1 MQQRIISD
9 NAFKKYVKS
18 KIDLKEEVG
27 FVTEIF
33 FIYNDDYKN
42 LLIYLTLFHPLTF

>member
-1 MQQRIISD
+1 MQQRIISN
-9 NAFKKYVKS
+9 NAFKKWVKN

-27 FVTEIF
+27 FVIEDF

-42 LLIYLTLFHPLTF
+42 LLIYLTLLHPLTF

>member
-1 MQQRIISD
+1 MQQTIISD
-9 NAFKKYVKS
+9 NAFKKYVKN

-27 FVTEIF
+27 FVIENF

-42 LLIYLTLFHPLTF
+42 LLIYLPLFHPLTF